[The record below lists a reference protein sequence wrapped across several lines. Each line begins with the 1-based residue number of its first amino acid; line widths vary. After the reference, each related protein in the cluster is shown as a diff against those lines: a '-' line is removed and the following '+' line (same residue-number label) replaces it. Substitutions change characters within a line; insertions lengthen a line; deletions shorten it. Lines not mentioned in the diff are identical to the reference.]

1 MNDTEEKLMTQT
13 AASATVG
20 TSATVATSVAV
31 ETSVTVENGSAQ
43 RTVARVLHGHPTS
56 DGAGVKL
63 TRLIGTT
70 GFAQLDPFLL
80 LDEFGS
86 EEANDYI
93 AGFPNHPHRGFET
106 VTYMLE
112 GRMRHGDNQGN
123 TGLLGPGSI
132 QWMTA
137 GRGIIHSEMPEQDH
151 GRMRG
156 FQLWVNLPA
165 SEKMKAP
172 AYQDIAPERV
182 PVVREENG
190 GEVRVLAGEYR
201 GHIGPARAQSTAPLY
216 LDVRLP
222 TNASV
227 SVPVTA
233 GHNAFVY
240 VFEGKAHIGAGT
252 DARALSRGDLGV
264 LTDGSALT
272 IGTMEEG
279 TSVIVVAGRPI
290 GEPVVKYGPFVM
302 NTREEI
308 IAAVE
313 DFNAGRF

>member
-1 MNDTEEKLMTQT
+1 MGTSST
-13 AASATVG
+13 AA
-20 TSATVATSVAV
+20 VAGVPADR
-31 ETSVTVENGSAQ
+31 A
-43 RTVARVLHGHPTS
+43 VARVLHGQPTS

-63 TRLIGTT
+63 TRLIGTAA
-70 GFAQLDPFLL
+70 FPQLDPFLL

-86 EEANDYI
+86 AEATDYI

-165 SEKMKAP
+165 REKMQAP
-172 AYQDIAPERV
+172 RYQDIAPERV
-182 PVVREENG
+182 PVVREQNG
-190 GEVRVLAGEYR
+190 VEVRVLAGEYAGR
-201 GHIGPARAQSTAPLY
+201 VGPARAASTDPLY

-222 TNASV
+222 ANTSV
-227 SVPVTA
+227 SVPVA
-233 GHNAFVY
+233 AEHNAFVY
-240 VFEGKAHIGAGT
+240 VFEGAVGVGPEGQPGPAEARERLVRGA
-252 DARALSRGDLGV
+252 LGV
-264 LTDGSALT
+264 LTGGSSLT
-272 IGTMEEG
+272 LRGGDEG
-279 TSVIVVAGRPI
+279 ASVIVVAGKPI
-290 GEPVVKYGPFVM
+290 GESVVKYGPFVM